1 MVDPKQL
8 TMKTFKLF
16 LLATLALAAGILS
29 SCHTVAGAGRDLEQT
44 GQGMSDAAH
53 SVQRGY

>member
-1 MVDPKQL
+1 
-8 TMKTFKLF
+8 MKTFKLF
-16 LLATLALAAGILS
+16 LLATLALVAGILS

-44 GQGMSDAAH
+44 GQGMSDAAY